1 MLCVFN
7 FFLYFLSFLLLKLS
21 MNDNRSKFYALRKN
35 SKTNVFITTSMNDSS
50 QRGKRQKLKKTFK
63 NKKITAPPI
72 PCNDCDQMATLFCTF
87 VHLHQRKFAQW
98 RSIFAKVGP
107 KYCQIVNKPS
117 KILPKTL
124 QIWPVSKFC
133 QIWSHCGC
141 NNPCPLSLNNK
152 KQNLKMT
159 KSFFNTFGLFI
170 FILFCKPAAANL
182 IKALR

>member
-1 MLCVFN
+1 M
-7 FFLYFLSFLLLKLS
+7 FLSRHQWMIL
-21 MNDNRSKFYALRKN
+21 RSAEK
-35 SKTNVFITTSMNDSS
+35 D
-50 QRGKRQKLKKTFK
+50 QKLKKTFK